1 MITPH
6 ITGCTEWPCSQV
18 VEGYKLLYW
27 IVCVCAVDARRRSKC
42 LSLHVSAPLP
52 FMHAAPSR
60 HIHTLIHTYTHVQT
74 YIHAHKNTC
83 TYTCGSFAACTK
95 ACMCVLTLCGCAGH
109 ARSA

>member
-60 HIHTLIHTYTHVQT
+60 HIHTLQLTYCYAFVLYTHKTPQKT
-74 YIHAHKNTC
+74 LHTC
-83 TYTCGSFAACTK
+83 IVVG
-95 ACMCVLTLCGCAGH
+95 GCCEVWE
-109 ARSA
+109 RLIR